1 MDLGDIGRLALALAL
16 GAVIGF
22 ERRWHGHAAGP
33 HTNALVAFG
42 AALFL
47 LIGTTTGTDAVSR
60 IAAQVATGVGFL
72 GAGVIM
78 RAGFKVRGLNTAA
91 TIWCVA
97 GVGSLVGLRYIGVAI
112 AAAGLLLAANLCFHL
127 IEHRLPSLV
136 DPHYDGTS
144 RRQRETSQP

>member
-1 MDLGDIGRLALALAL
+1 MDLFDIARLALALVL
-16 GAVIGF
+16 GAAIGF

-47 LIGTTTGTDAVSR
+47 LIGTATGTDAVSR

-72 GAGVIM
+72 GGGVIL

-97 GVGSLVGLRYIGVAI
+97 AIGSLIGLHYVGIAI

-127 IEHRLPSLV
+127 IEHRLPGLV
-136 DPHYDGTS
+136 DIHEDGEH
-144 RRQRETSQP
+144 RRRRETSGP